1 MKIEALVEMAKRVLK
16 EKGNIEIPLQIV
28 YEKLYKDSE
37 INKDFIRKFNF
48 YDDLF
53 EYLCS
58 ELQISETNI
67 TEARICFEIVE
78 MYFKDWSNEK
88 KVKEFLNCLSI
99 AKIQYK
105 EQK

>member
-1 MKIEALVEMAKRVLK
+1 MKIEVLAEMAKRIFK
-16 EKGNIEIPLQIV
+16 EKGNIEVPFQLI
-28 YEKLYKDSE
+28 YEKLYKDGK
-37 INKDFIRKFNF
+37 INTGFIEKFNF

-58 ELQISETNI
+58 ELQISEQNV

-88 KVKEFLNCLSI
+88 KVKEFLNCLSV
-99 AKIQYK
+99 AQIQYK
-105 EQK
+105 ELK